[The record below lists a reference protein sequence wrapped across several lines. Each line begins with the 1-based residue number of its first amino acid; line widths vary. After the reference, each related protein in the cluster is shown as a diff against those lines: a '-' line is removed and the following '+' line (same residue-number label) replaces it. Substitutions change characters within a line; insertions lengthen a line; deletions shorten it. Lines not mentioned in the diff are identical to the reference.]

1 VGIWWPT
8 SSTEGGLIIGQAP
21 TTSVLLPS
29 KGATII
35 GGTWLDA
42 AASSPVGIA
51 SVTFEVSGG
60 SVSDQVVG
68 SGVPTLY
75 GYIGG
80 WDATDVANG
89 TYTLQSVA
97 TDTSGVSTTSAPITV
112 TVDNPPLQTTVLV
125 PSNGATLSGSA
136 AVLDASATGM
146 SDVTQVQFVAT
157 GGSLSNQVVGTATL
171 TLFGWIA
178 LWNTAGVP
186 NGTYTL
192 DSVATEVG
200 GTTATS
206 PPVTVTVQN

>member
-1 VGIWWPT
+1 VGFWWPT

-29 KGATII
+29 KGATIS

-80 WDATDVANG
+80 WDATDVPNG

-125 PSNGATLSGSA
+125 PSNGETLSGSA

-146 SDVTQVQFVAT
+146 SDVTRVQFVAT
-157 GGSLSNQVVGTATL
+157 GGSLSDQVVGTATL

-178 LWNTAGVP
+178 LWNTTGVA

-192 DSVATEVG
+192 ESVATEVG

-206 PPVTVTVQN
+206 PPITVTVQN